1 MEKRMR
7 TLGLF
12 RDFGDDALARL
23 APYFEERSVNTG
35 DTVVAQ
41 NDRVDELFVVAEG
54 RVESVLALPGSIER
68 SHGDCLPGDF
78 FGEVSLFAGRPSS
91 DTYRAAGPC
100 RLLVLREER
109 LSALMEELPA
119 DAVSLIA
126 RLLGLT
132 IRNLRASSSF
142 LADVVRWGER
152 ASRRVITDELTGV
165 YNRPFLEDALENF
178 FEISKSNG
186 KPVAFLMMDV
196 DNFREINAAV
206 GRERADA
213 VIVRVVGII
222 RGVISSHG
230 IIARYGGDEFSIL
243 LPEADLDRALS
254 IAGEIR
260 AAVQGADFSD
270 IASGLPPVTT
280 SIGVSAFPDTAADLA
295 AFREKADASLYRAK
309 EMGRNRVEA
318 VR

>member
-1 MEKRMR
+1 MKR
-7 TLGLF
+7 LSAQQGLF

-23 APYFEERSVNTG
+23 APYFEERAASPGETI
-35 DTVVAQ
+35 VAQ
-41 NDRVDELFVVAEG
+41 NALVRELYVVVEG

-68 SHGDCLPGDF
+68 PHGDCLPGDF
-78 FGEVSLFAGRPSS
+78 FGEVSLFGDRPSS
-91 DTYRAAGPC
+91 DTYRAAEPC
-100 RLLVLREER
+100 RLLVLGQAK
-109 LSALMEELPA
+109 LAALMEERPV
-119 DAVSLIA
+119 DAVALIG

-142 LADVVRWGER
+142 LADVVQWGER

-178 FEISKSNG
+178 FEISKSNN

-196 DNFREINAAV
+196 DNFRGINEAI

-222 RGVISSHG
+222 RGIISSHG

-243 LPEADLDRALS
+243 LPEADLTKALA

-260 AAVQGADFSD
+260 AGVLSADFSD
-270 IASGLPPVTT
+270 IAPALPPVTT
-280 SIGVSAFPDTAADLA
+280 SIGVSAFPDTAGDLA

-309 EMGRNRVEA
+309 ELGRNRVEA
-318 VR
+318 VG